1 MKIKSKIFKRK
12 SGVSAGKWII
22 RIEYFDV
29 LKGKTCYLN
38 RHADKRSDAT
48 DERDRLIDDLKKTH
62 GQMVSGEKMTFEQ
75 LTEVCKKVFYKPAE
89 IIEGRKVEGVRS
101 FRSVEL
107 FIKTLNKFFGNRLI
121 REITTESLFDYR
133 KWRMAQESERAGK
146 KTEASKGSEAT
157 ARKTIKIATVNREL
171 AAMRKMM
178 RYAFGKGWILKDIFF
193 NSKVIVASAEV
204 ERSRILTPSEE
215 KRLLDSC
222 QGERVVSYT
231 RKWKGKEQD
240 IEATISVD
248 NPHLKAMIMLAIDSG
263 LRLGEILKLRWFDFD
278 FDSNLIRV
286 VGTHTKT
293 ERARVAPLSERVKAE
308 LNNLKAITLG
318 EQVFPYTDI
327 KRSFA
332 TAKKIAKID
341 DLHFHDLR
349 RTAVTRWIMQGSP
362 IELAGKTAGHS
373 EYRTTMK
380 HYTAVD
386 AEMVSK
392 IAKKVNDYHSQTT
405 DEKRKEEFIN

>member
-1 MKIKSKIFKRK
+1 MKVKNKIFKRK
-12 SGVSAGKWII
+12 AGKSAGKWIL

-29 LKGKTCYLN
+29 LKGKNCSVERLF
-38 RHADKRSDAT
+38 DKRSDAV
-48 DERDRLIDDLKKTH
+48 DKRDSLTEDLKKTH
-62 GQMVSGEKMTFEQ
+62 GQMVTGERMTFEQ
-75 LTEVCKKVFYKPAE
+75 LTDTCQKVFYKPAE
-89 IIEGRKVEGVRS
+89 IAEGRKIEGVRS
-101 FRSVEL
+101 YRSIKL
-107 FIKTLNKFFGNRLI
+107 FIQNLNKFFGNRLI

-133 KWRMAQESERAGK
+133 KWRMSKKSERTK
-146 KTEASKGSEAT
+146 DNV
-157 ARKTIKIATVNREL
+157 KIATVNREL

-193 NSKVIVASAEV
+193 NAKVIVASAEV

-222 QGERVVSYT
+222 QGERVISYT

-263 LRLGEILKLRWFDFD
+263 LRLGEILKLRWIDFD
-278 FDSNLIRV
+278 FDNNLIRI

-293 ERARVAPLSERVKAE
+293 ERPRVAPLSERVKEE
-308 LNNLKAITLG
+308 LNNLKALTPG
-318 EQVFPYTDI
+318 EKAFPYTDI

-386 AEMVSK
+386 AEMVSRM
-392 IAKKVNDYHSQTT
+392 AQKVNDYHSQTLMKDT
-405 DEKRKEEFIN
+405 VNELIN

>member
-12 SGVSAGKWII
+12 VGKSTGKWII
-22 RIEYFDV
+22 RIEYFDP
-29 LKGKTCYLN
+29 LKGKTCYLE
-38 RHADKRSDAT
+38 RHADKRTAAS

-62 GQMVSGEKMTFEQ
+62 GQMVSGERMTFEQ
-75 LTEVCKKVFYKPAE
+75 LAETCKKVFYKPAE
-89 IIEGRKVEGVRS
+89 IVEGRKIAGVRS
-101 FRSVEL
+101 YRSIEL
-107 FIKTLNKFFGNRLI
+107 FIRTLSKFFGKRLI

-133 KWRMAQESERAGK
+133 NWRMSEKSDRTK
-146 KTEASKGSEAT
+146 KLV
-157 ARKTIKIATVNREL
+157 KIATVNREL

-178 RYAFGKGWILKDIFF
+178 RYAFGKGWILSDIFY
-193 NSKVIVASAEV
+193 NSKVIASSAEI

-222 QGERVVSYT
+222 QGERTIKYI
-231 RKWKGKEQD
+231 RKWKGREQE
-240 IEATISVD
+240 IEAVVSVD
-248 NPHLKAMIMLAIDSG
+248 NPHLKAMLMLAIDSG

-293 ERARVAPLSERVKAE
+293 ERPRVAPLSKRVKEE
-308 LNNLKAITLG
+308 LSKLKEVSFG
-318 EQVFPYTDI
+318 ERPFPYTDI

-332 TAKKIAKID
+332 TAKKIAEIN

-349 RTAVTRWIMQGSP
+349 RTAVTRWIIQGSP

-392 IAKKVNDYHSQTT
+392 IAEKINHFHSL
-405 DEKRKEEFIN
+405 DEPSSSSDMIN